1 MNYANLITPLIGAGI
16 GYVTNYIAVKM
27 LFRPLRPIKIGNFKL
42 PFTPGIIPK
51 EKPRLAHAIG
61 EVIGQ
66 RLVTKDGIEAML
78 LSEKVKNTIKSRIS
92 EALNNNNTTLYQF
105 MIANLSE
112 EKTDSLK
119 ENVTGEI
126 TTHITHSLMD
136 ANIDE
141 LLAGEIVKSIKEYF
155 QGGLLAMMLND
166 SILNSIGTQIGK
178 GIRNFLENNGE
189 NIIKP
194 YVEKEYDKITE
205 LTLHEVKDFTEKNEI
220 ALEDILIH
228 VYEYTIGNNIDKILS
243 LIDVSQIAEEQINQ
257 MDVSE
262 LEKLILSVMKKEL
275 NAIVNLGALIGLIL
289 GLLNLVLT

>member
-220 ALEDILIH
+220 ELEDILIH

>member
-220 ALEDILIH
+220 ELEDILIH

-243 LIDVSQIAEEQINQ
+243 LIDISQIAEEQINQ

>member
-27 LFRPLRPIKIGNFKL
+27 LFRPLRPIRIGNFKL

-78 LSEKVKNTIKSRIS
+78 LSEEVKNTIKSRIS